1 MGDITVKVIFYVAI
15 LFIMMVPGIILKKC
29 RLVQDGFGKGISN
42 LVLYVAQPVL
52 VFQAYIRPFDVEI
65 LKNALAVLILSTA
78 MHSMFAIV
86 AIVTFKKAEDNARRM
101 LKTATVFS
109 NAAFMGIPLIEAV
122 LGSEATIYAT
132 VYNIT
137 FNIFLWSLGVY
148 FCTAKRDMD
157 NDGDIDSRKERAA
170 AVFSS
175 LGKAFV
181 HPVTIAAF
189 LGILVFLLPID
200 SFFTAP
206 LLSENKNIIWEA
218 LTMIKN
224 LVAPLSMVVIGL
236 RLAEI
241 NFKGFF
247 RDIYMYVFIFLR
259 HFGLPFATILLME
272 LVKAVGIDIGETVSL
287 VLIIMSAT
295 PAASSSTMFAEKF
308 DCDAGYASKL
318 VAFSTILSIV
328 TMPVMLLVAN
338 LF

>member
-1 MGDITVKVIFYVAI
+1 MGDITVKLIFYVAI

-29 RLVQDGFGKGISN
+29 RLVQDSFGKGISN

-65 LKNALAVLILSTA
+65 LKNSLAVLILSTA

-86 AIVTFKKAEDNARRM
+86 AIVTFKKAEDSARRM

-148 FCTAKRDMD
+148 FCTANRDMD
-157 NDGDIDSRKERAA
+157 NDGDIDSRKERAVT
-170 AVFSS
+170 VFSS

-206 LLSENKNIIWEA
+206 LLLEDKNLIWEA

-247 RDIYMYVFIFLR
+247 RDIYMYIFIFLR
-259 HFGLPFATILLME
+259 HFGLPFATVLLLE
-272 LVKAVGIDIGETVSL
+272 LIKAVGIDLGETVPL

-318 VAFSTILSIV
+318 VAFSTILSIA
-328 TMPVMLLVAN
+328 TMPIMLMVAN

>member
-1 MGDITVKVIFYVAI
+1 MGDITVKLIFYVAI
-15 LFIMMVPGIILKKC
+15 LFIMMVPGVILKKC
-29 RLVQDGFGKGISN
+29 RLVQDSFGKGISN

-52 VFQAYIRPFDVEI
+52 VFQAYVRPFDVEI
-65 LKNALAVLILSTA
+65 LKNSLAVLILSTA

>member
-1 MGDITVKVIFYVAI
+1 MGDITVKLIFYVAI
-15 LFIMMVPGIILKKC
+15 LFIMMVPGVILKKC

-52 VFQAYIRPFDVEI
+52 VFQAYIRPFDAEI
-65 LKNALAVLILSTA
+65 LKNSLAVLILSA
-78 MHSMFAIV
+78 VMHVMFALV
-86 AIVTFKKAEDNARRM
+86 AIITFRKAADSARRM
-101 LKTATVFS
+101 LRTATVFS

-122 LGSEATIYAT
+122 FGSEATIYAT

-148 FCTAKRDMD
+148 FCTANRDMD
-157 NDGDIDSRKERAA
+157 NDGDIDSGKERAA
-170 AVFSS
+170 GIFSS
-175 LGKAFV
+175 LRKAFV

-200 SFFTAP
+200 SFFTSP
-206 LLSENKNIIWEA
+206 LLSEDKNIIWEA

-247 RDIYMYVFIFLR
+247 SDVYMYLFIFLR
-259 HFGLPFATILLME
+259 HFGLPFATILFLA
-272 LVKAVGIDIGETVSL
+272 LVKAIGIDLGETVPL
-287 VLIIMSAT
+287 VLVIMSAT

-308 DCDAGYASKL
+308 DCDAAYASKL
-318 VAFSTILSIV
+318 VAFSTILSIA
-328 TMPVMLLVAN
+328 TMPVMLMIAN